1 MRRRVR
7 DRLVQH
13 PGRVS
18 GEAAVWDDGGVS
30 TRTSILTCAALLVVA
45 TLAGLVLYPQLPD
58 PMPSHWDAAGHVDGT
73 MSRTWGVLLL
83 PLITAGLTV
92 LLFAIPSM
100 DPLRANIE
108 RFRPQYNAF
117 VVGVVAFMVYTYA
130 LTLAAGTGRQFNMTQ
145 LLLPGLG
152 LLFVGVGRMLRSA
165 RRNYFIGIRT
175 PWTLAS
181 DEVWEATHALGAKT
195 FTVGGVVAIAAG
207 FLGEAG
213 FWLMLA
219 VLVGA
224 ALVPVVYSYV
234 LWRRL
239 GRPAPPE

>member
-1 MRRRVR
+1 VRVA
-7 DRLVQH
+7 
-13 PGRVS
+13 P
-18 GEAAVWDDGGVS
+18 VWDDAGVS
-30 TRTSILTCAALLVVA
+30 TRTSIGISAALIAVA
-45 TLAGLVLYPQLPD
+45 TLVGLALYPQLPD
-58 PMPSHWDAAGHVDGT
+58 PMPSHWDAAGNVDGY

-83 PLITAGLTV
+83 PLMTAGLAV

-108 RFRPQYNAF
+108 RFRAQYNAF
-117 VVGVVAFMVYTYA
+117 VVGFVAFMVYTYA
-130 LTLAAGTGRQFNMTQ
+130 LTLAAGMGRQFNMTRM
-145 LLLPGLG
+145 LLPAMG
-152 LLFVGVGRMLRSA
+152 LLFIGVGRLLRTA

-181 DEVWEATHALGAKT
+181 DEVWQATHVLGART
-195 FTVGGVVAIAAG
+195 FTVGGIVLFAAG

-213 FWLMLA
+213 FWLGMA
-219 VLVGA
+219 VLIGA

-239 GRPAPPE
+239 GRPGPTP